1 MVEKYSNL
9 NRKLFVKKMLFRVK
23 SDSGHVFKMLSE
35 LIQQSMK
42 QTYFTIDEKGLSMRV
57 TDAKM
62 WTLFDLQLHSDNF
75 MIYEFNHTEPIKIGL
90 NLKHLYKM
98 VKSMKKRDTIEFFID
113 NKNLENF
120 GIRVT
125 PRENNRISE
134 SFIKIHEY
142 QMIDIE
148 LPGEYEGGL
157 KYNRPINILSN
168 DFQKMIKDL
177 CSISSDIRI
186 TSTAHVAKFSCMVD
200 EVLSKQI
207 SFGGDIHEHMTVKE
221 PIIYTGEFDIIQILT
236 IIKIAGL
243 SRQIQLYCTQGLP
256 ILLKTQVGNIGE
268 LRIYVKSKEMIESE
282 QHEI

>member
-1 MVEKYSNL
+1 
-9 NRKLFVKKMLFRVK
+9 MLFRVK

-35 LIQQSMK
+35 LIQQNMK
-42 QTYFTIDEKGLSMRV
+42 QTYFTINEKGMYMRV
-57 TDAKM
+57 MDGKFWA
-62 WTLFDLQLHSDNF
+62 LFDLHLDSDNF
-75 MIYEFNHTEPIKIGL
+75 MIYEFNYTEPIKIGL

-98 VKSMKKRDTIEFFID
+98 LRSMKKKDTIEFFID
-113 NKNLENF
+113 DKNIEKF
-120 GIRVT
+120 GIRVI

-148 LPGEYEGGL
+148 LPGEKDGGV

-177 CSISSDIRI
+177 CSISNDIKLSA
-186 TSTAHVAKFSCMVD
+186 TTHVAKFSCMVD

-207 SFGGDIHEHMTVKE
+207 SFGGDIHEHINVKE
-221 PIIYTGEFDIIQILT
+221 PIIYNGEFDILQILT

-243 SRQIQLYCTQGLP
+243 SRQIQLYCTSGLP

-268 LRIYVKSKEMIESE
+268 LKIYIKSKDMIDSESDYK
-282 QHEI
+282 

>member
-1 MVEKYSNL
+1 
-9 NRKLFVKKMLFRVK
+9 MLFRLK
-23 SDSGHVFKMLSE
+23 SDNGHVFKMLAE
-35 LIQQSMK
+35 LIQMNLK
-42 QTYFTIDEKGLSMRV
+42 QTYFTIDDTGLYMRV
-57 TDAKM
+57 TDSKM
-62 WTLFDLQLHSDNF
+62 WVLFDLQLHSDNF

-98 VKSMKKRDTIEFFID
+98 LRAMKKKDSIELFID
-113 NKNLENF
+113 NINLENF
-120 GIRVT
+120 GIRVI

-148 LPGEYEGGL
+148 LPGENPNGI

-177 CSISSDIRI
+177 CSISSDIKLE
-186 TSTAHVAKFSCMVD
+186 STVHVAKFSCMVD

-207 SFGGDIHEHMTVKE
+207 SFGGDIHEHVINKE
-221 PIIYTGEFDIIQILT
+221 PIIYKGEFDIIQILT

-243 SRQIQLYCTQGLP
+243 NRQIQLYCTQELP
-256 ILLKTQVGNIGE
+256 ILLKTQVGTIGE
-268 LRIYVKSKEMIESE
+268 LRIYIKSKDMIEAE
-282 QHEI
+282 RHDI